1 MEIIIAKSL
10 TPDESWKGTV
20 RKTKPTILKLDVAD
34 SRTIHLFV
42 EGKDVLYSVQKSDRI
57 TEDAGYVLTDTATN
71 HSITSWA
78 AEPGSYLISIRAG
91 ENSMGARVTI
101 SFKNDEEFA
110 AWEEEQAAL
119 EEEELEEVQEKI
131 EGKIEDSKEKEAEVT
146 ESEALQEAEE
156 IPVNTEEE
164 EDEAETD
171 IERSIR
177 LDVTWDT
184 EEPEIGS
191 TAHVEAVLTGYEDI
205 IYSLQWQYSPDG
217 SYWTD
222 AVGEKQTSINVTLTE
237 DNDNYHWRIVVYAEE
252 PQE

>member
-57 TEDAGYVLTDTATN
+57 TEDAGYVLTDTSTN

-119 EEEELEEVQEKI
+119 EAEPQ
-131 EGKIEDSKEKEAEVT
+131 GKEKE
-146 ESEALQEAEE
+146 
-156 IPVNTEEE
+156 
-164 EDEAETD
+164 
-171 IERSIR
+171 
-177 LDVTWDT
+177 
-184 EEPEIGS
+184 
-191 TAHVEAVLTGYEDI
+191 
-205 IYSLQWQYSPDG
+205 
-217 SYWTD
+217 
-222 AVGEKQTSINVTLTE
+222 
-237 DNDNYHWRIVVYAEE
+237 DNHR
-252 PQE
+252 